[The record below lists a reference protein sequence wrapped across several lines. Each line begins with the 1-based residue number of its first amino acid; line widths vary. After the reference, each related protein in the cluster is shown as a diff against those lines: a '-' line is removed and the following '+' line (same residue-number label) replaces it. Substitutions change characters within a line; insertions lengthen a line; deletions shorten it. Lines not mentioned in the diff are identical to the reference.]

1 MIPGELLRWWP
12 LAAAALAAALSLIV
26 ASHPGPFPGEVWVV
40 DQSQRLPEPVPST
53 ADFVRRTTGTLA
65 AMIAMAPIAAWIA
78 WRHRLA
84 GALVIAVAILTMYA
98 IQPGLKNVVDR
109 PRPTNADVEV
119 RAEWTSE
126 SFPSG
131 HSLGTTAV
139 WGFAA
144 ALALRRR
151 RRDLAVVLAL
161 PIALTFAS
169 SSIQGVHWPSD
180 ALGGTLIGA
189 VAARA
194 MLRTYDFS
202 RGRRRNV
209 KSAG

>member
-1 MIPGELLRWWP
+1 
-12 LAAAALAAALSLIV
+12 
-26 ASHPGPFPGEVWVV
+26 
-40 DQSQRLPEPVPST
+40 
-53 ADFVRRTTGTLA
+53 
-65 AMIAMAPIAAWIA
+65 
-78 WRHRLA
+78 
-84 GALVIAVAILTMYA
+84 
-98 IQPGLKNVVDR
+98 
-109 PRPTNADVEV
+109 
-119 RAEWTSE
+119 
-126 SFPSG
+126 
-131 HSLGTTAV
+131 LGTTAV

-180 ALGGTLIGA
+180 ALGGTLVGA
-189 VAARA
+189 IAARA